1 MVRKYLLLGIDRDP
15 PHKMNHQSV
24 IPEEEETLHPIIT
37 TTTSFTL
44 NFSNLAPAIILF
56 FLIIVA
62 NNAGALFSCE
72 LRNLLAENML
82 IKHFMGIVIIYV
94 FVVIDQENLYPGFQL
109 LYSLIIYIWFIMI
122 MRSRLPYVTT
132 SLLLL
137 FIVFCIHSY
146 QNYINNT
153 LKHSQNP
160 RQIKST
166 SAKLD
171 MAKNIGILGSFV
183 VSLVGFIAFIIETKK
198 LFGESWTFRSFWLG
212 ISESQCNAI
221 RQKSESSSGDV
232 IRNLVSSTSTHPD
245 TSLTESATESAATE
259 STTESATE
267 SAVDTSKAS

>member
-1 MVRKYLLLGIDRDP
+1 MVGLDRD
-15 PHKMNHQSV
+15 HTSQMNHQSV
-24 IPEEEETLHPIIT
+24 IPEEEDTLNPSIT

-94 FVVIDQENLYPGFQL
+94 FVVIDQENLHPGFQL

-137 FIVFCIHSY
+137 FLVFCIHSY

-153 LKHSQNP
+153 LKHSQKP

-221 RQKSESSSGDV
+221 RQKSESTSDDV
-232 IRNLVSSTSTHPD
+232 IRNLVSTTKSTNPDLTTTTTSDNPSSNTSD
-245 TSLTESATESAATE
+245 TSI
-259 STTESATE
+259 STT
-267 SAVDTSKAS
+267 DTSESS